1 MPVLSVLCC
10 AVLWYCAVLC
20 CDVLCCAMV
29 CYGLLSSL
37 IRDKS
42 KRSINLWDFTFHD
55 DKATIEKLGAN
66 TQQQRREILQREISD
81 VYLEHKAPCV
91 THPNDEKKR

>member
-1 MPVLSVLCC
+1 
-10 AVLWYCAVLC
+10 
-20 CDVLCCAMV
+20 MV

-66 TQQQRREILQREISD
+66 TAERYSREILQREISD

-91 THPNDEKKR
+91 THPNDEN

>member
-1 MPVLSVLCC
+1 V
-10 AVLWYCAVLC
+10 
-20 CDVLCCAMV
+20 
-29 CYGLLSSL
+29 LSSL

-55 DKATIEKLGAN
+55 DKATIEKLGADPSSSREERDFRERF
-66 TQQQRREILQREISD
+66 QREISERHFRERFQREISD
-81 VYLEHKAPCV
+81 VYLEHKAPRV

>member
-1 MPVLSVLCC
+1 
-10 AVLWYCAVLC
+10 
-20 CDVLCCAMV
+20 MV

-66 TQQQRREILQREISD
+66 TQQQQRRERFQREISERYFRERFQREISD
-81 VYLEHKAPCV
+81 VYLEHKAPRV
-91 THPNDEKKR
+91 THSNDEKKR

>member
-1 MPVLSVLCC
+1 MLCC
-10 AVLWYCAVLC
+10 AVLRCAVACAVLC
-20 CDVLCCAMV
+20 CVV
-29 CYGLLSSL
+29 LSSL

-66 TQQQRREILQREISD
+66 TAERYSREILQREISD

-91 THPNDEKKR
+91 THPNDEN